1 MRNQLQKSLR
11 RSLFVENLI
20 RRFIEDNEQE
30 DVDENVMANSQ
41 SGASKTVSNKW
52 ASEVDTASV
61 AWGNQVSADEAAQE
75 ITPTPSATRV

>member
-41 SGASKTVSNKW
+41 SGASKTGSNKW
-52 ASEVDTASV
+52 AAEVDTTST
-61 AWGNQVSADEAAQE
+61 AWANQVSANETAQE
-75 ITPTPSATRV
+75 VTPTPSATRV

>member
-1 MRNQLQKSLR
+1 MRNQLEQSLQKI
-11 RSLFVENLI
+11 LFVENLI

-41 SGASKTVSNKW
+41 SGASKTGSNKW
-52 ASEVDTASV
+52 AAEVDTTST

-75 ITPTPSATRV
+75 VTPTPSATRV

>member
-41 SGASKTVSNKW
+41 SGASKTGTNKW
-52 ASEVDTASV
+52 AAEVDTASV

-75 ITPTPSATRV
+75 VTPTPSATRV

>member
-1 MRNQLQKSLR
+1 MATVLETIQKSLLIE
-11 RSLFVENLI
+11 SLI

-41 SGASKTVSNKW
+41 SGASKTGSNKW
-52 ASEVDTASV
+52 ASEVDTTST

-75 ITPTPSATRV
+75 VTPTPSATRV